1 MSSNFNLSP
10 IKISDSG
17 INLVRG
23 TLHSAS
29 NITNSRKE
37 KLDDKV
43 SIVSTCSEEL
53 EPINL
58 EERDNVLA
66 EFEENNP
73 DDALGLDLPKLFLT
87 PEPKACCKELV
98 ESFPTELVL
107 FIAAC
112 GIDLI

>member
-1 MSSNFNLSP
+1 MCEVLCIHHQILQSP
-10 IKISDSG
+10 EK
-17 INLVRG
+17 
-23 TLHSAS
+23 
-29 NITNSRKE
+29 
-37 KLDDKV
+37 KLDDEV
-43 SIVSTCSEEL
+43 SIVSTSSEEL
-53 EPINL
+53 EPVNL
-58 EERDNVLA
+58 EERDDVLA
-66 EFEENNP
+66 EYEANNL